1 MNYNCKYNYHYKN
14 VAKIGISKTT
24 FHVRGI
30 NSNVPTK
37 QLKYVVKRKVTY
49 LKITVHFNSEH
60 VTEKDYGNIATRFS
74 YFTIAT
80 RNYWHALIFA
90 TVRMEDF
97 EDTTEISKNRPY
109 KNLNFDK
116 MRRKGGLSRDSH
128 IWVVPIQTVCRAT
141 IVICSH
147 ITTVPGGIQGLLPVP
162 EGKTR
167 IITTVLGGY
176 TRPLFQRAK
185 QGRLPL
191 FQGALQGLLP
201 LFQRALQGLLPLF
214 QGALQGLLPL
224 FQGAYK
230 APLTRSQTSNVGN
243 NSLVL
248 SHGAS

>member
-1 MNYNCKYNYHYKN
+1 M
-14 VAKIGISKTT
+14 I
-24 FHVRGI
+24 
-30 NSNVPTK
+30 
-37 QLKYVVKRKVTY
+37 QLYTCTVFSRVSAHPPFLMILWSVCICVLSY
-49 LKITVHFNSEH
+49 L
-60 VTEKDYGNIATRFS
+60 
-74 YFTIAT
+74 
-80 RNYWHALIFA
+80 
-90 TVRMEDF
+90 
-97 EDTTEISKNRPY
+97 
-109 KNLNFDK
+109 
-116 MRRKGGLSRDSH
+116 
-128 IWVVPIQTVCRAT
+128 IWAVPIQTVCRAT

-167 IITTVLGGY
+167 IITTVLGVY

-191 FQGALQGLLP
+191 FQGALQGILL
-201 LFQRALQGLLPLF
+201 LFQRALQGLFPLF